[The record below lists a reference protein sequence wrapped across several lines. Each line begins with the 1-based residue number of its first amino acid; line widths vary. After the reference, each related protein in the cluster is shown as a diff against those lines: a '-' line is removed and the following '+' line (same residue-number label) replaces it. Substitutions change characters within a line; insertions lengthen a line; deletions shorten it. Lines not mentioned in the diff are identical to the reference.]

1 MKPRTT
7 MAISLVTAAS
17 LVLAACGSDDEETAE
32 AEPTAEEDT
41 AAAATDAP
49 ADAPTTTAPAA
60 DDTAETA
67 ETAEAAPTTMAGG
80 DEPVCPSKL
89 VIQTDWF
96 PELEHGGTYQLIGPD
111 GTISKDLVNYSG
123 PVQPQYAVG
132 GLEEI
137 EINTI
142 KFDKANASVLLD
154 GEADMAYIT
163 SADVIRD
170 AGSVDM
176 VMIAKTLDKDPQMV
190 MWDPA
195 QFDIQAPEDI
205 AATGA
210 PVLHFPGAGYI
221 DYMIGQ
227 GYMTAD
233 QSDPSYDGS
242 DAKFVAT
249 NGGVIQ
255 QGFATNEVFKYEN
268 EIAWKDGAPA
278 DVDFFTVDD
287 LGFRNYPAAIT
298 MMRSRMEEL
307 DACLRLLVP
316 VMQQAWIDY
325 LNDPTPITDK
335 MIEINEVHDG
345 FWGLSESINAGGI
358 ALVESD
364 GFAVNSPD
372 GTYCSF
378 DEARL
383 QELYEKLAPIY
394 AEQGVDIAPS
404 VDTVFTNEYCAGAP
418 GR

>member
-1 MKPRTT
+1 MKSRK
-7 MAISLVTAAS
+7 ALALGLVTIIGVA
-17 LVLAACGSDDEETAE
+17 AACGSDDEEATPATDAPE
-32 AEPTAEEDT
+32 GTE
-41 AAAATDAP
+41 AAAATTVAGTEAP
-49 ADAPTTTAPAA
+49 GTTAAA
-60 DDTAETA
+60 G
-67 ETAEAAPTTMAGG
+67 EA
-80 DEPVCPSKL
+80 VCPEKL

-96 PELEHGGTYQLIGPD
+96 PELEHGGTYQLIGTE

-132 GLEEI
+132 GLKEI

-154 GEADMAYIT
+154 GEADFAYIT
-163 SADVIRD
+163 AADVIRD
-170 AGSVDM
+170 ASAVDM

-195 QFDIQAPEDI
+195 QFDIQTPEDI
-205 AATGA
+205 AASGA
-210 PVLHFPGAGYI
+210 PVVHFPGTGYI

-249 NGGVIQ
+249 NGGIIQ

-278 DVDFFTVDD
+278 DVDFFTVGDM
-287 LGFRNYPAAIT
+287 GFNNYPAVIT

-307 DACLRLLVP
+307 DACLTLLVP
-316 VMQQAWIDY
+316 AMQQAWIDF
-325 LNDPTPITDK
+325 LNDPTPIMDK

-345 FWGLSESINAGGI
+345 FWGLSASINEGGF

-364 GFAVNSPD
+364 GYAVNSPD
-372 GTYCSF
+372 GTYCSL
-378 DEARL
+378 DEARM
-383 QELYEKLAPIY
+383 QELYDTVKPLY
-394 AEQGVDIAPS
+394 DEQGVEIAADVAS
-404 VDTVFTNEYCAGAP
+404 VYTNKYCAGAP

>member
-1 MKPRTT
+1 MKSRK
-7 MAISLVTAAS
+7 ALALGLVTIIGVA
-17 LVLAACGSDDEETAE
+17 AACGDDEE
-32 AEPTAEEDT
+32 
-41 AAAATDAP
+41 AATATDAP
-49 ADAPTTTAPAA
+49 EGT
-60 DDTAETA
+60 
-67 ETAEAAPTTMAGG
+67 EAAAASTVAGTEAPVATDAG
-80 DEPVCPSKL
+80 EAVCPQKL

-96 PELEHGGTYQLIGPD
+96 PELEHGGTYQLIGPG

-132 GLEEI
+132 GLQEI

-154 GEADMAYIT
+154 GEADFAYIT
-163 SADVIRD
+163 AADAIRD
-170 AGSVDM
+170 AAAVDM

-195 QFDIQAPEDI
+195 QFDIQSPEDI
-205 AATGA
+205 AASGA
-210 PVLHFPGAGYI
+210 PVLHFPGVGYI
-221 DYMIGQ
+221 DYMIGK
-227 GYMTAD
+227 GYMNAD

-278 DVDFFTVDD
+278 DVEFYTVED
-287 LGFRNYPAAIT
+287 LGFRNYPAAMT

-316 VMQQAWIDY
+316 VMQQAWIDF
-325 LNDPTPITDK
+325 LADPTPITDK

-378 DEARL
+378 DEARM
-383 QELYEKLAPIY
+383 QELYDVVAPIY
-394 AEQGVDIAPS
+394 AEQGVEIAAS
-404 VDTVFTNEYCAGAP
+404 ADAVYTNEYCAGAP